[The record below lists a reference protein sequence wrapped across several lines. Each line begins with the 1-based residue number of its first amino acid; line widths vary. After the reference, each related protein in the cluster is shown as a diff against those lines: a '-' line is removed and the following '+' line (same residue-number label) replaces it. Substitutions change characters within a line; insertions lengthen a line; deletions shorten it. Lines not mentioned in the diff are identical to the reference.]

1 MSNFNAYLQLGWE
14 HILDIEGY
22 DHMLFLVALLAL
34 YTIRQWKPV
43 LILITAFTI
52 GHSITLLLAGLRG
65 PMIDG
70 DLVEFL
76 IPVTI
81 LITVTGNLLLANK
94 KQQKGFGWRYAMA
107 GFFGLIHGM
116 GFSNFFN
123 ELMGPEAEIVT
134 PLLAFNLGIE
144 LGQIVFVLILLIIQF
159 ILINFTRMQTRSWN
173 LVLSGAAGGVALT
186 LLIETYPF

>member
-1 MSNFNAYLQLGWE
+1 MNNFNAYLQLGWE

-52 GHSITLLLAGLRG
+52 GHSITLMLAGLRG

-70 DLVEFL
+70 DMVEFL

-81 LITVTGNLLLANK
+81 LITVMGNLLLANK

-144 LGQIVFVLILLIIQF
+144 LGQIAFVLILLIIQF
-159 ILINFTRMQTRSWN
+159 LLINFTRMQTRSWN

>member
-1 MSNFNAYLQLGWE
+1 MSNFNAYLQLGWD
-14 HILDIEGY
+14 HILDVEGY

-34 YTIRQWKPV
+34 YTIKQWKPV

-52 GHSITLLLAGLRG
+52 GHFITLLLAGLRG
-65 PMIDG
+65 PMLDG

-76 IPVTI
+76 IPITI
-81 LITVTGNLLLANK
+81 LITVVGNLLLANK
-94 KQQKGFGWRYAMA
+94 KHQKGFGWRYAMA

-116 GFSNFFN
+116 GFSNFFG
-123 ELMGPEAEIVT
+123 ELMGPDADIVV

-144 LGQIVFVLILLIIQF
+144 LGQIVFVLALLIIQF
-159 ILINFTRMQTRSWN
+159 ILLNVVRMQTRSWN
-173 LVLSGAAGGVALT
+173 LVLSGAAGGIAAL

>member
-52 GHSITLLLAGLRG
+52 GHSITLMLAGLRG

-70 DLVEFL
+70 DMVEFL

-81 LITVTGNLLLANK
+81 LITVMGNLLLANK

-144 LGQIVFVLILLIIQF
+144 LGQIAFVLILLIIQF
-159 ILINFTRMQTRSWN
+159 LLINFTRMQTRSWN

>member
-34 YTIRQWKPV
+34 YTIKQWRPV

-52 GHSITLLLAGLRG
+52 GHSITLILVGLHG
-65 PMIDG
+65 PMLDG
-70 DLVEFL
+70 DFVEFL

-81 LITVTGNLLLANK
+81 FITVVGNLALANK
-94 KQQKGFGWRYAMA
+94 KQVKGFKWRYALA

-116 GFSNFFN
+116 GFSNFFS
-123 ELMGPEAEIVT
+123 ELMGPDADVLL

-144 LGQIVFVLILLIIQF
+144 LGQIIFVLLLLIIQF
-159 ILINFTRMQTRSWN
+159 LLLKLTRMQTRSWN
-173 LVLSGAAGGVALT
+173 MVLSGAAGGIALK
-186 LLIETYPF
+186 LLIENYPF

>member
-14 HILDIEGY
+14 HILDIQGY

-81 LITVTGNLLLANK
+81 LITVAGNLLLANK

-123 ELMGPEAEIVT
+123 ELMGPDADIVV

-159 ILINFTRMQTRSWN
+159 LLINLTRMQTRSWN

-186 LLIETYPF
+186 LLIETYPL

>member
-94 KQQKGFGWRYAMA
+94 IQQKGFGWRYAMA

-159 ILINFTRMQTRSWN
+159 LLINFTRMQTRSWN